1 MRLLLLPSL
10 LPIMMLAVLA
20 GCASDGE
27 GGQCVMREEADLP
40 VLNDRFQPI
49 VRAKVNDQ
57 PVAFMVDTGADL
69 SVVTPKAVEALS
81 LPVDY
86 DHRVVMT
93 GIGGSV
99 LSNLVE
105 IRRLDLGHGSAR
117 DVEFVQAGAIGGSV
131 DRLPVVGLFGA
142 DFLANYDVEFDLPAH
157 HVALYREQGCD
168 AHFTEPWP
176 GDAYT
181 LPFDLER
188 DRQVK
193 VPIRLDGAPLVV
205 QLDSGAGGT
214 ILTLDHA
221 RTAGATG
228 ARGRSRRHDPGD
240 RREQSK
246 GVSPPLRGA
255 RHRPG
260 TRHPGPGRRGR
271 RHRKSARRQLP
282 PHPPGLDLLSASAP
296 VGAAHACEVGA
307 CGGHGAPCITLGLA
321 ATRYWRG
328 RGRPDEFNP

>member
-1 MRLLLLPSL
+1 MRPLLLPGL
-10 LPIMMLAVLA
+10 LPITMLAVLA

-27 GGQCVMREEADLP
+27 SGQCVMREEADLP

-57 PVAFMVDTGADL
+57 PVAFIVDTGADL
-69 SVVTPKAVEALS
+69 SAVTPKAVEALS
-81 LPVDY
+81 LPVDH

-131 DRLPVVGLFGA
+131 DGLPVVGLFGA

-157 HVALYREQGCD
+157 HVALYKEQGCD
-168 AHFTEPWP
+168 AHFAQPWP

-214 ILTLDHA
+214 ILTLDDA
-221 RTAGATG
+221 RTAGATPQVIAADRVVTTQGIDENRVKASVHRFAALDIGPEHDTPAQVAVGDVTVSLLG
-228 ARGRSRRHDPGD
+228 ANF
-240 RREQSK
+240 
-246 GVSPPLRGA
+246 LRTHRVWISYPHQLLWVQPTHA
-255 RHRPG
+255 RWVP
-260 TRHPGPGRRGR
+260 
-271 RHRKSARRQLP
+271 
-282 PHPPGLDLLSASAP
+282 
-296 VGAAHACEVGA
+296 
-307 CGGHGAPCITLGLA
+307 A
-321 ATRYWRG
+321 ATTA
-328 RGRPDEFNP
+328 PHA